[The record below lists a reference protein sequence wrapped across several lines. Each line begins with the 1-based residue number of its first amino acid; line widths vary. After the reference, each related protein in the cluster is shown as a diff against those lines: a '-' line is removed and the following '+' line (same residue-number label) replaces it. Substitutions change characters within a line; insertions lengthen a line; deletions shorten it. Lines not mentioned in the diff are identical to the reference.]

1 MKKLKRRECLRTEG
15 TARVKLYVEERRVS
29 RKREE
34 EEEEGQW
41 PILSYSF
48 LCVVAWL

>member
-15 TARVKLYVEERRVS
+15 AVRVKLYVEERRVS
-29 RKREE
+29 RKR